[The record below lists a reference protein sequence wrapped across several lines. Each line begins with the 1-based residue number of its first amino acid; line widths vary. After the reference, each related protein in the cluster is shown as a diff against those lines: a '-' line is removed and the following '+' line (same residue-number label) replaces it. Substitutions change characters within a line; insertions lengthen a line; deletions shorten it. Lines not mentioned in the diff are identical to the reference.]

1 MPKKSLGLG
10 RGLDSLFSA
19 PEEWGESVRQIP
31 IGDLD
36 PNPDQPRKSF
46 DPGLIDDLAES
57 IRQNGVLT
65 PLLVVPSFGGRYTII
80 AGERRFRAARQADLD
95 TLPCL
100 VREHW
105 SETEQAEAA
114 LVENLQREDLNAIE
128 EARGVQA
135 LITNHRYTHEDAG
148 RVIGRHRTSVTNLL
162 RLLELPDEVIDMVQD
177 GRISAGHARAL
188 LGLKDDGADE
198 KGKQSGAGA
207 DGPGPADR
215 RGGAQRPEN
224 GKPRR
229 GNEKGRGAK
238 AAPAEKGTAHG
249 AGNPAGKAADE
260 NRHEE
265 RTEGNG
271 QPGQHHAEIQLPGR
285 AGAAERSAGSGGRIK
300 KTWSC
305 T

>member
-1 MPKKSLGLG
+1 MPKKNLGLG
-10 RGLDSLFSA
+10 RGLDSLFST

-36 PNPDQPRKSF
+36 PNPDQPRKTF

-57 IRQNGVLT
+57 IRKNGVLT

-105 SETEQAEAA
+105 SDMEQAEAA

-135 LITNHRYTHEDAG
+135 LITHHRYTHEDAS

-198 KGKQSGAGA
+198 QGKQAA
-207 DGPGPADR
+207 AQAQTALAR
-215 RGGAQRPEN
+215 RIAAEELSVRKTESLVAEMKKGGEQKPPRPKKEL
-224 GKPRR
+224 PTELETLR
-229 GNEKGRGAK
+229 EKLRMKTGMK
-238 AAPAEKGTAHG
+238 SELKGTVSRG
-249 AGNPAGKAADE
+249 SITLKYSS
-260 NRHEE
+260 REE
-265 RTEGNG
+265 LERLNDLLD
-271 QPGQHHAEIQLPGR
+271 QAED
-285 AGAAERSAGSGGRIK
+285 
-300 KTWSC
+300 
-305 T
+305 

>member
-198 KGKQSGAGA
+198 KGAQAA
-207 DGPGPADR
+207 AQAQVALAR
-215 RGGAQRPEN
+215 RIAAEELSVRKTESLVAEMKKGGEKKPPRPKKEL
-224 GKPRR
+224 PTELETLR
-229 GNEKGRGAK
+229 EKLRMKTGMK
-238 AAPAEKGTAHG
+238 SELKGTVSRG
-249 AGNPAGKAADE
+249 SITLKYNS
-260 NRHEE
+260 REE
-265 RTEGNG
+265 LERLNDLLDR
-271 QPGQHHAEIQLPGR
+271 AE
-285 AGAAERSAGSGGRIK
+285 E
-300 KTWSC
+300 
-305 T
+305 